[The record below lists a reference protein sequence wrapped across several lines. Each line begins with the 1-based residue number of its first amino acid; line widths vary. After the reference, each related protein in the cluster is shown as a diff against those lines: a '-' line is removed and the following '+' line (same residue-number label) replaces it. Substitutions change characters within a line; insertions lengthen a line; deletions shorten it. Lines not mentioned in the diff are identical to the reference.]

1 MSLKRVA
8 SKFTDAPCQGLP
20 PRALALRRAI
30 VAGEVRG
37 RPWDVLLPI
46 ASYVLV
52 AIAVASWAL
61 EAPFANMTGALAVVL
76 LLVTAL
82 RNSWM
87 VTLAIA
93 GRGR

>member
-1 MSLKRVA
+1 
-8 SKFTDAPCQGLP
+8 
-20 PRALALRRAI
+20 
-30 VAGEVRG
+30 
-37 RPWDVLLPI
+37 VLLPI

-52 AIAVASWAL
+52 AIAAASWAL

-93 GRGR
+93 GPGR